1 MRSRTNSK
9 ASWSLVSAN
18 CPGLGLIWTSDK
30 LGVIFRSRESE
41 ERYLGK
47 GSWGPFWGGFIRCG
61 RQKVSWAGFWAKY
74 LNLSPEPPSFPYLG
88 KHPTSPNTRK
98 VVQYP
103 KSAYFFINLMAYSN
117 VVYDKKKSN
126 FEFSIGCKL
135 YFGRWVMWS
144 ASTEAKLI
152 FFLTTYHF
160 FSWSSKLVVFSHG
173 PQK

>member
-9 ASWSLVSAN
+9 ASWSLVSVN

-30 LGVIFRSRESE
+30 LGVIFPSRESE

-47 GSWGPFWGGFIRCG
+47 GSWDHFWGGFIRCG

-103 KSAYFFINLMAYSN
+103 KSASSFGFNWWLHRKWFPIKRKASLNFQSVASSILGGEWCEVHQQKQSYYFI
-117 VVYDKKKSN
+117 
-126 FEFSIGCKL
+126 
-135 YFGRWVMWS
+135 
-144 ASTEAKLI
+144 
-152 FFLTTYHF
+152 
-160 FSWSSKLVVFSHG
+160 SWSSKVFFLIVLS
-173 PQK
+173 PNLNSLTI